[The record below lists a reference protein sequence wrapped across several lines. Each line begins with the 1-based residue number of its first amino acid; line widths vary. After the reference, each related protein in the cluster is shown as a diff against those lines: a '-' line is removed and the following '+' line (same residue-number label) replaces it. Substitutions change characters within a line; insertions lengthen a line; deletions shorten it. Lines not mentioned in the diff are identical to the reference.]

1 MEGTSAIKKSWD
13 CLTEP
18 KNVMIDSLEGEL
30 QFEASHRIKGKL
42 NVTECN
48 DIYLFEWTPD
58 KCEEF
63 SLPVCNVEE
72 SRFYFFLQFLQ
83 SIQVTQTSTHTI
95 VRFLVPKLP
104 NSCSFKF
111 EDPTKILI
119 LLEEL
124 KVKEMLVP
132 NANFDEILDVRVKH
146 NCELELTGCALT
158 LTQAICYHA
167 HRVLLEKWKVKQARM
182 DGVAVEDVREHVQK
196 DGTIRD
202 FQELKKKIF
211 ANGLSPEARPVVW
224 PYLSGVYAP
233 GMTTDEK
240 RKEDDRRF
248 QEYKVMAEQAAS
260 IIGKQRLY
268 DTTSKVIDQDT
279 ARPGKTLEY
288 FRSPE
293 SPARSMVSRIFKV
306 FDKYDQDTGYLQGM
320 PDMAYVLF
328 KVFVKDVSKDKVVM
342 FDDSEWDVLRAESF
356 LFWNFIGMMKASGQ
370 DGLFHDMFNNLP
382 FVAERAFAIAK
393 DHHPVMTNWLA
404 AQKLS
409 RLSFLDNAFMIQF
422 SRSYQLDVVVNIW
435 DRIYS
440 AERPYGFIRF
450 MVAALLFYV
459 FPEIVLESQAQFDAV
474 KPIKHTDGMTVL
486 ALAMNFHQA
495 ATRDAQ
501 HEQLTD
507 WYFMEVPS
515 PHTPVL
521 NYPRYFRLWEPKE

>member
-1 MEGTSAIKKSWD
+1 MEGIPAIKKSWD
-13 CLTEP
+13 CLEETR
-18 KNVMIDSLEGEL
+18 NVLIDSLEGEL
-30 QFEASHRIKGKL
+30 QFEASCRIKGKL
-42 NVTECN
+42 QVTECA
-48 DIYLFEWTPD
+48 DLYLFEWTPD
-58 KCEEF
+58 NCKEF
-63 SLPVCNVEE
+63 SLPACNVEE
-72 SRFYFFLQFLQ
+72 THFYFFLQYLQ
-83 SIQVTQTSTHTI
+83 SIQVTEGQGHTV

-132 NANFDEILDVRVKH
+132 NTNFDEILDVKARYD
-146 NCELELTGCALT
+146 CEVELCRNVLT
-158 LTQAICYHA
+158 LTQVICYHA
-167 HRVLLEKWKVKQARM
+167 HRVLLEKWKVKQAQM
-182 DGVAVEDVREHVQK
+182 DGVAIDEVREHVQK
-196 DGTIRD
+196 DGKIKD
-202 FQELKKKIF
+202 FGELKKKIY
-211 ANGLSPEARPVVW
+211 ANGLSPDARPFVW
-224 PYLSGVYAP
+224 PYLANVYLP
-233 GMTTDEK
+233 EMTTEEK
-240 RKEDDRRF
+240 QKEDERRL
-248 QEYKVMAEQAAS
+248 QEYKVMVEQVNS
-260 IIGKQRLY
+260 RIDKQRSF

-279 ARPGKTLEY
+279 ARPGKAIEY
-288 FRSPE
+288 FRTPE

-306 FDKYDQDTGYLQGM
+306 FDKYDRDTGYLQGM
-320 PDMAYVLF
+320 PDMIYVLF
-328 KVFVKDVSKDKVVM
+328 WVFVKDVSKDKVVM
-342 FDDSEWDVLRAESF
+342 FDDAEWDVVRAESF
-356 LFWNFIGMMKASGQ
+356 LFWNFLGLMKASGQ